1 MRYTTIIDKNG
12 RMVNNAAKKENSFP
26 KNYHGCYLAHV
37 NCNAWF
43 FNLWSSC
50 ILKLNLAY

>member
-26 KNYHGCYLAHV
+26 KNYHGCYLLMLIAMLGSLIFGAV
-37 NCNAWF
+37 A
-43 FNLWSSC
+43 S
-50 ILKLNLAY
+50 LNLI